1 MAYIAVGD
9 FRLHFNVLAM
19 TMQSP
24 RPKSLLMSSFLKLD
38 LPYIEFFLNLCQYI
52 TICIIDEE
60 RNWGEKLSNIFQEK
74 QEWRLAKKTVNLFQ
88 INKQ

>member
-1 MAYIAVGD
+1 MRCWGRGTSKQTKKEKKNPCLVAYIAVGD

-60 RNWGEKLSNIFQEK
+60 RN
-74 QEWRLAKKTVNLFQ
+74 
-88 INKQ
+88 